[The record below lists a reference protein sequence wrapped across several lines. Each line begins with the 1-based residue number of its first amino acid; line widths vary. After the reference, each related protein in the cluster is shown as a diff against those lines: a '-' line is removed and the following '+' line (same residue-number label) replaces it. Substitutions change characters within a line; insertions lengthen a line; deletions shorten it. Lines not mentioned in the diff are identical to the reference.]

1 MKKITTDKVKNMLVF
16 LLVFVF
22 IFAFAY
28 MVPYTHDDWAWG
40 CDIGFRRLHDHFK
53 NYNGRYLGNLLV
65 IALTRS
71 NILKALVMSGTVASI
86 LYFIYRTT
94 SKKDIKVF
102 LFSAIALFAVPRSI
116 FRQTLAWTSGFTN
129 YVVPTL
135 LLIIY
140 IYIIKSVFEKSPDF
154 KKTTFVVT
162 FVVGICA
169 SLFMENI
176 TIYQILIDI
185 MLLLFI
191 TKKHQKIF
199 TPVITHF
206 LGSLSGC
213 IIMFSNGAYRNI
225 AEANDD
231 YRTMPL
237 MADNLF
243 LRMRDNL
250 FFIIRKET
258 ALNNVILNIIIA
270 VLCIVLVYS
279 FLNKKNNISPIKKR
293 IVQIGL
299 IITVTYAVYSLCM
312 AIYPNW
318 RILDA
323 LTVHFDSLFLLLY
336 IISLVTLSVICVD
349 KKEISYRLCFYI
361 ISIVLLTL
369 PLFVVTPVSSRCFF
383 CGYVFFVLFA
393 CELFSYLFNGSNQ
406 VKKNDIFFKPLVVLC
421 VCIAVFYSSV
431 FGMIYKCEIK
441 RNVHVK
447 DQISDG
453 KTVVVLSELPYQNYL
468 WGSTPNPETMW
479 GDRYKAFY
487 GIDQKTELKIIKHHP
502 KEVKPKAEGLPK

>member
-71 NILKALVMSGTVASI
+71 NILKALVMSATVASI

-102 LFSAIALFAVPRSI
+102 LFSAIALFSVPRSI

-135 LLIIY
+135 LVIIY
-140 IYIIKSVFEKSPDF
+140 IYIIKSVFGKSPDF
-154 KKTTFVVT
+154 KKSAFVVT
-162 FVVGICA
+162 FVIGICGA
-169 SLFMENI
+169 LFMENI
-176 TIYQILIDI
+176 TIYQMLIDI
-185 MLLLFI
+185 MLLLFV
-191 TKKHQKIF
+191 TRNHQKVF

-206 LGSLSGC
+206 FGSLIGC
-213 IIMFSNGAYRNI
+213 IIMFTNGAYRNI

-231 YRTMPL
+231 YRSMPL
-237 MADNLF
+237 TSDNFF
-243 LRMRDNL
+243 LRIRDNL
-250 FFIIRKET
+250 FFVIKKET
-258 ALNNVILNIIIA
+258 ALNNIILNIIIA
-270 VLCIVLVYS
+270 VLCIVLVYRFFDKGNNLS
-279 FLNKKNNISPIKKR
+279 AKKKK
-293 IVQIGL
+293 VAQIEL

-323 LTVHFDSLFLLLY
+323 MTVYFDSVFLLLY
-336 IISLVTLSVICVD
+336 IVSLVTLSVICVAE
-349 KKEISYRLCFYI
+349 KEISYRLCFYVV
-361 ISIVLLTL
+361 SIVLLTA

-383 CGYVFFVLFA
+383 CVYVFFVLFA
-393 CELFSYLFNGSNQ
+393 CELFSYLFNGSDQPGKSN
-406 VKKNDIFFKPLVVLC
+406 IFFKPLVVAC
-421 VCIAVFYSSV
+421 VCLAVFYSSV
-431 FGMIYKCEIK
+431 FGMIYKCELK
-441 RNVHVK
+441 RKAHIE

-487 GIDQKTELKIIKHHP
+487 GINQETELKIIKHHP